1 MKLCGYIFLIIW
13 VLNQVSNANAS
24 FSFNDEIFASGSNH
38 MKIPN
43 EENPQNYDFRLDNR
57 FITSYQN
64 DNFKSEFHLLTSVQ
78 NHSTPDYQIPVV
90 LVVEDDKYSLLNLTA
105 VSSNNN
111 LYMVNKIDRLNISY
125 FNNYVDITL
134 GRTALTWS
142 RGRIFHVTDF
152 FNPQSPG
159 FYDGTYKMGTDMLYT
174 NFSLGD
180 AGSLSF
186 VANPKRNHTTLEVE
200 AQDST
205 FATRYLYSNNLIDV
219 SFMVAQY
226 LRDKTIAT
234 GISSDFIF
242 GSVIRS
248 DVSLW
253 QPEYDKTNLELM
265 YVISLER
272 SLEIFTKTSSIFVE
286 YFHNDFGYKGQSN
299 LALANLN
306 PTMKSRFEEQD
317 TYLIGKDY
325 LAIGFTIELS
335 QYIMA
340 SYSNTL
346 NLYDYSS
353 FNSLSLS
360 YSATENLSV
369 ATNLT
374 LPMGG
379 LNEEFG
385 KQCGI
390 NGDPNNCFE
399 LNPMI
404 MLSLSYNF

>member
-1 MKLCGYIFLIIW
+1 MLQYDNSGFQFEAH
-13 VLNQVSNANAS
+13 VLTSIAN
-24 FSFNDEIFASGSNH
+24 N
-38 MKIPN
+38 
-43 EENPQNYDFRLDNR
+43 
-57 FITSYQN
+57 N
-64 DNFKSEFHLLTSVQ
+64 DNYNFNSPSNSLYIK
-78 NHSTPDYQIPVV
+78 
-90 LVVEDDKYSLLNLTA
+90 DDTYSLFNLTYM
-105 VSSNNN
+105 NNN
-111 LYMVNKIDRLNISY
+111 KYGSFTNRIDRLNIS
-125 FNNYVDITL
+125 FNSPQYQVII

-174 NFSLGD
+174 NFSLGN

-186 VANPKRNHTTLEVE
+186 VVNPKRNHTTLEVE

-205 FATRYLYSNNLIDV
+205 FASRYLYSNNLIDV

-253 QPEYDKTNLELM
+253 QPEYDKNNLELM
-265 YVISLER
+265 YVLSLER

-286 YFHNDFGYKGQSN
+286 YFHNDFGYRGQSN
-299 LALANLN
+299 LALANFN

-325 LAIGFTIELS
+325 LAIGFTLELS

-374 LPMGG
+374 LPVGG

-390 NGDPNNCFE
+390 NDNTDNCFA

-404 MLSLSYNF
+404 MLSLNYNF